1 MQEDAFQIY
10 KRSRDDLIKSYMAFD
25 DVSEELTEFVNSL
38 TNLHHHNL
46 EINKSWIDDIAYDI
60 MKASDKLQAVEEGG
74 RIIGYKDRDGRI
86 YYTDPNLGVGVTRPK
101 PPVLEDRKEFRRPKI
116 SDKDEKRFKRVLLGE
131 PAKHMHHGEI
141 PMNVKMAHEMTGW
154 PEVSE
159 KNATLP
165 NFFKRGIHPD
175 RNVHPIYGGAMYLHK
190 NTNYVAKDFTDSES
204 KSESE
209 KDGEAI
215 DRHEKTHSSNPIIS
229 GYKNKQ
235 HFLGKLGSDNR
246 HFHHFYEKNYQKWK
260 DSKYQENSQAFSDLD
275 ENQIRELHA
284 KDAMAEWTST
294 SHYEEPVSNLEYQ
307 MRKTGKS
314 EKEIIDDII
323 ADIKNRSLRY
333 DEEDDLIRNAK
344 KELKKS
350 TVIKHPYKLGWLDN
364 ALGLAWLSPIDRSK
378 VKQHLIDNQ
387 YNDKNKQFI
396 TLSDGSKLPVGYL
409 KRQFRMRTKHEY
421 NQAMRNINQKPPS
434 VQSDIERADVEGGE
448 YGTTQES
455 LDELDLYEHVENE
468 VNEYIHGNKLK
479 PLPLFNIDAKNKRLI
494 NNLTKYFKKE
504 KSANPLYD
512 AYKHV
517 LEGGDFKNGELQ
529 DVNEKIK
536 DKRNFNQMK
545 FNDFLDLIHMESD
558 GVGGYKNKNGKHKMF
573 GKNIEIL
580 SNNDMKELKKLFDNK
595 LGLSRQQKD
604 IRRAFTPFDRIS
616 SVGKG
621 LLSKDEMSGF
631 REGEFGE
638 HVPVG
643 NFFGKGFEIGGYPIS
658 PDHFMEFLH
667 NHTIHKEEDGKL
679 TSLFGTSM
687 PYENVLDP
695 VTNEYKR
702 LEGMKFVPHE
712 HGIGLSGFMNH
723 SNLGAGETS
732 GGLIDAYSH
741 HDSSTAKDETAKRVA
756 RNYKN
761 HTDHQSS
768 LQKDMHDMQ
777 SPKMKGTIDDYT
789 KMGQENSKDIHR
801 EAIQRGYTFRPNINE
816 MGEVILEQPLL
827 RHKDIEGLNADHD
840 DYIRPVR
847 LKESDKP
854 VQYEYTRIEDGNPV
868 KQLGSYGDIQSYAQK
883 QEIELA
889 RIEQMLLENPEDPK
903 LLQSKK
909 DLESTI
915 ESLVPELRTA
925 YNEEIKRTSGSLASF
940 DLDRYKHKEN
950 QMLADNDAITQY
962 AKQYIMPQIQEAVE
976 KGEIANPFDTSN
988 PEQFYINTA
997 YLRKL
1002 AINALGVDETNHGI
1016 TSLGYSPQDVSATVT
1031 TDLGSKRGAVG
1042 IPEHET
1048 IHNLMHEDNFGVM
1061 VTEQDS
1067 PEQILN
1073 KLNLPNNKE
1082 TEAMVKNVQQE
1093 IFRTGPLKLSTIGQ
1107 MITTGFHP
1115 AGQEIDD
1122 RWISNLGE
1130 DEHGHDVYD
1139 EMWNNLEIPQG
1150 VNSNQRKK
1158 LKSSFVQNSD
1168 IFGGVEEIR
1177 RRMGR
1182 ASEEGNKKYGLT
1194 MFDMGVKRPQRG
1206 WKKHSDSDWKK
1217 YQKNTLHSIISLDP
1231 SKEVTPD
1238 EDIEFEKK
1246 TGLVPGN
1253 VPITHLGNPN
1263 GRNIHASEHS
1273 ALAHYAGFR
1282 GTPSFGAIPQPD
1294 GTMILGSNNV
1304 ESNFLPP
1311 NGFTDIHGEDT
1322 VNQLKQ
1328 QISQNGGI
1336 NLEGGSD
1343 VIGSSVQSGEY
1354 MIKAKLPTEMP
1365 LIEPLHKIFEIEDLE
1380 QLRGFTGE
1388 WVASHHVEGKR
1399 LKIARSGNHIKSTTI
1414 DNETYGLSNEIL
1426 SSLRK
1431 LTKKNYTIDAT
1442 RTDDGLYINDV
1453 MHYDNTDVTDLNTRE
1468 RVKLLRGQFDSHE
1481 NVHVPSPSTLKV
1493 TDEEGLENAVKDLL
1507 EHNENGKILL
1517 RDAKSS
1523 YMKGEEKH
1531 PKWVLMTKSDDIYH
1545 VPFGMEIDDEH
1556 FILHFVD
1563 DIVKYDILEDD
1574 VSNPRSML
1582 AELSNSQY
1590 PITLAK
1596 SLETYW
1602 RPAFYEMWKAEKEKR
1617 MLPEQKPDDE
1627 KIEEESA
1634 GIIDVD
1640 DESRIMKPKRKQ
1652 MLKTLELIARALD
1665 VLEKGHSNMAGRGL
1679 GIDVGAQIE
1688 SPRGPTRL
1696 TSEESMPDWDMKERP
1711 TEDMEKP
1718 EKYPGRHKKMKISQ
1732 ENHEEIEEDLD
1743 TY

>member
-1 MQEDAFQIY
+1 
-10 KRSRDDLIKSYMAFD
+10 MAFD
-25 DVSEELTEFVNSL
+25 DISEELTEFVNSL
-38 TNLHHHNL
+38 TNLQHRNL
-46 EINKSWIDDIAYDI
+46 DITKTWIDDIAYDI
-60 MKASDKLQAVEEGG
+60 MKAVIPMRESGK
-74 RIIGYKDRDGRI
+74 IIGYMDDVTGEQFFN
-86 YYTDPNLGVGVTRPK
+86 DPNLGRGVTKPK
-101 PPVLEDRKEFRRPKI
+101 TPASEDREEYSRPKI

-131 PAKHMHHGEI
+131 PAKHMHRGEI
-141 PMNVKMAHEMTGW
+141 PMKVKMSHEMAGW

-159 KNATLP
+159 KNAALP

-175 RNVHPIYGGAMYLHK
+175 RNVHPLNGYPMYMHK
-190 NTNYVAKDFTDSES
+190 NIGYVNKNFNDETSQ
-204 KSESE
+204 SESE

-229 GYKNKQ
+229 GYNNKQ
-235 HFLGKLGSDNR
+235 HFLGKLGGNDR

-260 DSKYQENSQAFSDLD
+260 DSKYQEDSQAFSDLD
-275 ENQIRELHA
+275 ENQIR
-284 KDAMAEWTST
+284 M
-294 SHYEEPVSNLEYQ
+294 SHMDETMRKWNSESHDEETVSNLEYQ

-314 EKEIIDDII
+314 EKDIKD
-323 ADIKNRSLRY
+323 DIKNLNLSQG
-333 DEEDDLIRNAK
+333 EEANLVNDLNNSI
-344 KELKKS
+344 
-350 TVIKHPYKLGWLDN
+350 TVKHPHKLGWLDN
-364 ALGLAWLSPIDRSK
+364 ALGLAWLSPKDRSK
-378 VKQHLIDNQ
+378 VKQHLMDNN
-387 YNDKNKQFI
+387 YDDNSKQFI
-396 TLSDGSKLPVGYL
+396 KLSDASNLPLGYL

-434 VQSDIERADVEGGE
+434 IHSDIERADIEGSE
-448 YGTTQES
+448 YGATQSS
-455 LDELDLYEHVENE
+455 LDELGFYEHIENE

-479 PLPLFNIDAKNKRLI
+479 SLPLFNIDAKNKRLI

-504 KSANPLYD
+504 KSSNPLYD

-517 LEGGDFKNGELQ
+517 LEGGGLKNGELQ
-529 DVNEKIK
+529 DVNEKTK
-536 DKRNFNQMK
+536 DVRNLNRMK
-545 FNDFLDLIHMESD
+545 FDDFLDLVHMESD
-558 GVGGYKNKNGKHKMF
+558 NVGGYRNKKGKHDMF

-580 SNNDMKELKKLFDNK
+580 SNKDMKELKNSFDNK

-604 IRRAFTPFDRIS
+604 IRRAFSSFDRIS

-621 LLSKDEMSGF
+621 LLSGDEAAGF

-643 NFFGKGFEIGGYPIS
+643 RYFGNGFEVGGYPIS
-658 PDHFMEFLH
+658 PDHFMDFLH
-667 NHTIHKEEDGKL
+667 NHTIHKEEDGNF

-695 VTNEYKR
+695 VTNQKTK

-712 HGIGLSGFMNH
+712 HGVGLSGFMN
-723 SNLGAGETS
+723 SVNLGPGETS
-732 GGLIDAYSH
+732 GGIIDTYSH
-741 HDSSTAKDETAKRVA
+741 HDASSKKDRTAKRVA
-756 RNYKN
+756 RNFKN
-761 HTDHQSS
+761 HTDHQSG
-768 LQKDMHDMQ
+768 LQKDIHDMK
-777 SPKMKGTIDDYT
+777 SAETKGTIDDFT
-789 KMGQENSKDIHR
+789 KIGPENSKDIHR

-816 MGEVILEQPLL
+816 RGEVILEQPLL

-840 DYIRPVR
+840 DFIRPVNV
-847 LKESDKP
+847 KESDKP
-854 VQYEYTRIEDGNPV
+854 TQYEYTRIEDGNPV
-868 KQLGSYGDIQSYAQK
+868 KQLGSYGDIESYAQK
-883 QEIELA
+883 QEMELMN
-889 RIEQMLLENPEDPK
+889 IQNLLKDNPEDPK
-903 LLQSKK
+903 LQQTQK
-909 DLESTI
+909 DLEFTI
-915 ESLVPELRTA
+915 QSLVPELRTA
-925 YNEEIKRTSGSLASF
+925 YDEEVKRTRGSLARF
-940 DLDRYKHKEN
+940 DLDRYEHKEN

-976 KGEIANPFDTSN
+976 KGEIDNPFDTSN

-1016 TSLGYSPQDVSATVT
+1016 TSLGHVKEETSVGST
-1031 TDLGSKRGAVG
+1031 TGLGSKRGAVG
-1042 IPEHET
+1042 KPEHET
-1048 IHNLMHEDNFGVM
+1048 IHNLMHEDNFGTM
-1061 VTEQDS
+1061 VTEEDS

-1082 TEAMVKNVQQE
+1082 TESMAKNVQQE
-1093 IFRTGPLKLSTIGQ
+1093 IFRTGPLKLSTVGQ

-1115 AGQEIDD
+1115 AGQEMDD
-1122 RWISNLGE
+1122 RWISNLG
-1130 DEHGHDVYD
+1130 DNEHGHGVYD

-1168 IFGGVEEIR
+1168 IFGGIEEIR

-1182 ASEEGNKKYGLT
+1182 ASEEGNKKYGLS
-1194 MFDMGVKRPQRG
+1194 MFDTGVKKPQRG
-1206 WKKHSDSDWKK
+1206 WKKHSDSDWKN
-1217 YQKNTLHSIISLDP
+1217 YQKNALHSIISLDP
-1231 SKEVTPD
+1231 SKKVTPD

-1246 TGLVPGN
+1246 TQLIPGQ

-1273 ALAHYAGFR
+1273 ALAHYAGIR

-1294 GTMILGSNNV
+1294 GTMMLGSNNV

-1328 QISQNGGI
+1328 QISQNDGI
-1336 NLEGGSD
+1336 NLEGTSD
-1343 VIGSSVQSGEY
+1343 VIGNSIQSGEY

-1399 LKIARSGNHIKSTTI
+1399 LKITRSGNHIKSTTI
-1414 DNETYGLSNEIL
+1414 DNETYGLSNDIL

-1442 RTDDGLYINDV
+1442 RTDDGLFINDI
-1453 MHYDNTDVTDLNTRE
+1453 MHYDGTDVTDLNTRE

-1481 NVHVPSPSTLKV
+1481 GVHVPSPSTLKV

-1507 EHNENGKILL
+1507 ENNEDGKILL

-1531 PKWVLMTKSDDIYH
+1531 PKWVLMTKSDDAYH
-1545 VPFGMEIDDEH
+1545 VPFGMEIDDTH

-1582 AELSNSQY
+1582 AELSNSEY

-1617 MLPEQKPDDE
+1617 MLPEENLDDE
-1627 KIEEESA
+1627 KVEEESA

-1665 VLEKGHSNMAGRGL
+1665 ILEKGHSNMAGRGL

-1718 EKYPGRHKKMKISQ
+1718 EKYPGRHKKKKISE
-1732 ENHEEIEEDLD
+1732 ENAEEIEEDLD

>member
-1 MQEDAFQIY
+1 
-10 KRSRDDLIKSYMAFD
+10 MAFD

-46 EINKSWIDDIAYDI
+46 EINKTWIDDIAYDI
-60 MKASDKLQAVEEGG
+60 MKAIVPMRESGE
-74 RIIGYKDRDGRI
+74 IIGYMDDVTGEQFFN
-86 YYTDPNLGVGVTRPK
+86 DPNLGVGVTRPK
-101 PPVLEDRKEFRRPKI
+101 PPVSEDRKEFRRPKI

-131 PAKHMHHGEI
+131 PAKHMHYGEI

-159 KNATLP
+159 KNAALP

-175 RNVHPIYGGAMYLHK
+175 RNVHPVTGFPMYLHK
-190 NTNYVAKDFTDSES
+190 NIGYVNKNFNDETSQ
-204 KSESE
+204 SESE
-209 KDGEAI
+209 KDGEVI

-229 GYKNKQ
+229 GYNDKQ

-260 DSKYQENSQAFSDLD
+260 DSKYQEDSQAFSDLD
-275 ENQIRELHA
+275 ENQIRMLHME
-284 KDAMAEWTST
+284 DAMRKWDSE
-294 SHYEEPVSNLEYQ
+294 SHDEETMSNLEYQ
-307 MRKTGKS
+307 IRKTGKS
-314 EKEIIDDII
+314 EKEIRDDI
-323 ADIKNRSLRY
+323 KSLNLPQG
-333 DEEDDLIRNAK
+333 EEANLVNDLN
-344 KELKKS
+344 ES
-350 TVIKHPYKLGWLDN
+350 TVMKHPHKLGWLDN
-364 ALGLAWLSPIDRSK
+364 ALGLAWLSPKDRSE

-479 PLPLFNIDAKNKRLI
+479 PLPLFNIDTKNKRLI

-595 LGLSRQQKD
+595 LGLSRQQKNV
-604 IRRAFTPFDRIS
+604 RRAFSPFDRIS

-638 HVPVG
+638 HVPIG
-643 NFFGKGFEIGGYPIS
+643 RYFGGGFEIGGYPIS

-687 PYENVLDP
+687 PYENVLDR
-695 VTNEYKR
+695 VTNEYRR

-712 HGIGLSGFMNH
+712 HGIGLSGFMNP
-723 SNLGAGETS
+723 SNLAVGETS
-732 GGLIDAYSH
+732 ASLIDTYSH
-741 HDSSTAKDETAKRVA
+741 HDSSSAKSETAKRVA

-816 MGEVILEQPLL
+816 RGEVILEQPLL
-827 RHKDIEGLNADHD
+827 RHQDIKGENLDHD

-854 VQYEYTRIEDGNPV
+854 AQYEYTRIEDGNPV
-868 KQLGSYGDIQSYAQK
+868 KQLGSYGDIESYAQK

-889 RIEQMLLENPEDPK
+889 RIEQLLLENPEDPK
-903 LLQSKK
+903 LLQSRK

-915 ESLVPELRTA
+915 QSLVPELRTA

-1016 TSLGYSPQDVSATVT
+1016 TSLGHVKKEISSRST
-1031 TDLGSKRGAVG
+1031 TGLGSRRGAVG

-1048 IHNLMHEDNFGVM
+1048 IHNLMHEDNFGAM

-1082 TEAMVKNVQQE
+1082 TEAMAKNVQQE

-1115 AGQEIDD
+1115 AGQEIDN
-1122 RWISNLGE
+1122 RWISNVGE
-1130 DEHGHDVYD
+1130 DEHGHGVYD
-1139 EMWNNLEIPQG
+1139 KITDILDATSENRLVPKG
-1150 VNSNQRKK
+1150 TK
-1158 LKSSFVQNSD
+1158 QND
-1168 IFGGVEEIR
+1168 VRRIKHGFMTDANTFGSIAEIR

-1182 ASEEGNKKYGLT
+1182 AGEESNKKYGLN
-1194 MFDMGVKRPQRG
+1194 MFSLDVTRPPR
-1206 WKKHSDSDWKK
+1206 KSFSREK
-1217 YQKNTLHSIISLDP
+1217 YENYYKNILHSIISLDP
-1231 SKEVTPD
+1231 SKKVTPD
-1238 EDIEFEKK
+1238 EDIEYEKK
-1246 TGLVPGN
+1246 TELVPGN
-1253 VPITHLGNPN
+1253 VPITHLGNSN

-1273 ALAHYAGFR
+1273 ALPHYAGFR

-1294 GTMILGSNNV
+1294 GTMMLGSNNV

-1468 RVKLLRGQFDSHE
+1468 RIKLLRGQFDSHE

-1634 GIIDVD
+1634 GIIDAD

-1718 EKYPGRHKKMKISQ
+1718 EKYPGRHKKMKISE